1 MRLHLKSI
9 LPRSLFGRAALI
21 LVVPIV
27 TIQLVVSLNF
37 IQRHFEGVTR
47 QMTQGV
53 LIEMRYLLEEITLAP
68 DLAAAQVRA
77 ADFGRALEMRITL
90 PAPEGEA
97 ESDNRYFWDV
107 SGRAIITTLREGLTG
122 LRGVDLLA
130 EDGMVVARLD
140 TPKGEMLVAL
150 ERRRV
155 SASNPHQLLVLMIF
169 ASALMTLIA
178 YIFLKNQLSPIT
190 RLALAAEAFGK
201 GQTVPYRPRGA
212 TEVRAAGNAFLD
224 MRARI
229 ERQIEQRTLLLS
241 GVSHD
246 LRTPLTRLKLG
257 LTFLPED
264 EETLALLQDVAQ
276 MERLVDEFLAFARGD
291 AMETPV
297 LTAPATL
304 LRQAVENATR
314 MGQAVTLGK
323 VEGEEIRINLR
334 PQAVQRALEN
344 LIGNAVRYG
353 TKAQVSMAVTDRQ
366 LRLIVEDN
374 GPGIARDQRE
384 EAMVPFKRL
393 DSARDP
399 NRGGG
404 VGLGLSIAADIARSH
419 GGALKLGDSE
429 AMGGLRAEL
438 SLAR

>member
-53 LIEMRYLLEEITLAP
+53 LIEIRYLLEEIALAP
-68 DLAAAQVRA
+68 DLAAAQARA
-77 ADFGRALEMRITL
+77 ADFGRALEMTVTL
-90 PAPEGEA
+90 PAPKGEA
-97 ESDNRYFWDV
+97 ESDIRYFWDV
-107 SGRAIITTLREGLTG
+107 SGRAIITTLRDGLTG

-130 EDGMVVARLD
+130 EDGRVVARLE

-150 ERRRV
+150 DRRRV

-257 LTFLPED
+257 LSFLPED
-264 EETLALLQDVAQ
+264 EETLALLADVAQ

-297 LTAPATL
+297 LTAPASL
-304 LRQAVENATR
+304 LRQSVENATR
-314 MGQAVTLGK
+314 MGQAVTLGRI
-323 VEGEEIRINLR
+323 EGEDIWINLR

-353 TKAQVSMAVTDRQ
+353 TKARVSMAVTDRQ
-366 LRLIVEDN
+366 IRLIVEDN

-419 GGALKLGDSE
+419 GGALKLIDSE
-429 AMGGLRAEL
+429 TMGGLRAEL